1 MGDLQVLLQR
11 YALGA
16 WRHRWIAV
24 GVAWL
29 LCLGGWAAVHFVPNV
44 YEADARLYVDADAVL
59 TPLLQGLALDNNAD
73 NQLEVLQRTLL
84 SRPNL
89 ETLIS
94 RTDLDL
100 QAATP
105 IKKEEMVAQLGQAI
119 KLSYQTRNL
128 FTITYRSS
136 NPQLAYDVVRGI
148 LNIFT
153 EEKAGNS
160 RSDMANARQFLQ
172 QQIDSYEQQ
181 LRVAELKRAEFRT
194 KYVDLLPGEGGA
206 ASKLED
212 ARAMVR
218 SLQGQLT
225 DTLAKRGR
233 LEAELAATPQMIVTE
248 TDAAVAGSSGGGGG
262 GELAAAQAKLQELLV
277 SDTEDNPEVVFQR
290 RLISELRKGGTASR
304 GGGSAQPGVPARSRS
319 APNEL
324 YAQLK
329 VELVNTDGDIASL
342 TRQVADATRER
353 DRLDQIARDVPGVE
367 AQYTNLNRD
376 YDVVRRNYDLLV
388 GRREEMRLSSAAE
401 DEAGKVKLQV
411 VDPPLVPRVPAGPN
425 RPLLLSGVLAMGLAG
440 GLGLAGVLVQLD
452 RSFWSLSELR
462 SLGLPLAGSISIA
475 AMPTTRRLAR
485 AWFGVAAL
493 ALAVLLLCGVYG
505 RLLMQVTRAAGS
517 A

>member
-1 MGDLQVLLQR
+1 MGDLHLLLRR
-11 YALGA
+11 YVLGA
-16 WRHRWIAV
+16 WRHRWVAV

-29 LCLGGWAAVHFVPNV
+29 LCVGGWAWVHFVPNV

-59 TPLLQGLALDNNAD
+59 TPLLRGLALDNNAD

-105 IKKEEMVAQLGQAI
+105 VEKEQLVAQLGQAI

-128 FTITYRSS
+128 FTITYRSG

-181 LRVAELKRAEFRT
+181 LRLAELKRAEFRT

-206 ASKLED
+206 ASKLD
-212 ARAMVR
+212 SARDTVR

-233 LEAELAATPQMIVTE
+233 LQAELAATPQMIVTE
-248 TDAAVAGSSGGGGG
+248 TDAAIAGGGGG
-262 GELAAAQAKLQELLV
+262 DGGDIAAAEAKLRELLV
-277 SDTEDNPEVVFQR
+277 SDTEDNPAVVYQR
-290 RLISELRKGGTASR
+290 RLISELRKGGVGA
-304 GGGSAQPGVPARSRS
+304 GGGKAAQPGTPARSRS

-324 YAQLK
+324 YSQLK

-342 TRQVADATRER
+342 TRQVADATLER

-376 YDVVRRNYDLLV
+376 YDVVRRNYDQLV
-388 GRREEMRLSSAAE
+388 GRREEMRLASAAE
-401 DEAGKVKLQV
+401 DDAGKVKLRV
-411 VDPPLVPRVPAGPN
+411 VDPPLVPRVAAGPN
-425 RPLLLSGVLAMGLAG
+425 RPLLLTGVLALGLAG
-440 GLGLAGVLVQLD
+440 GLGVAGVLVQLD
-452 RSFWSLSELR
+452 RSFWSLSDLR
-462 SLGLPLAGSISIA
+462 SLGLPLAGSISVA
-475 AMPTTRRLAR
+475 ALPTPRRLAR
-485 AWFGVAAL
+485 AWFGAAAL
-493 ALAVLLLCGVYG
+493 ALAILLLCGVYG
-505 RLLMQVTRAAGS
+505 GLLMQVARTAGS